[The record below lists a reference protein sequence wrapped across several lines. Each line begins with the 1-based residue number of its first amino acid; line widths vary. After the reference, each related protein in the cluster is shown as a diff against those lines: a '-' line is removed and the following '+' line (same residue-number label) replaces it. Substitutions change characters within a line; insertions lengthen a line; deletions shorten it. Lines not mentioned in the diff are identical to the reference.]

1 MHRSRSFKKAN
12 RITSTGRNVIHYR
25 RAKPSQP
32 HCAIC
37 RAELN
42 GISMKGG
49 KSRRTN
55 SRLFG
60 GVLCPNCTSDVI
72 KLGSRIE
79 TRRDEAR
86 RDRDKAE
93 GLRAA
98 APRPLSLPMEAIV
111 ISGLPQQER
120 Q

>member
-1 MHRSRSFKKAN
+1 MPKPMHRSSSFKRSNK
-12 RITSTGRNVIHYR
+12 ITSTGRNVIHYR
-25 RAKPSQP
+25 RAKPSEP

-42 GISMKGG
+42 GIGTTGG

-79 TRRDEAR
+79 HGEMKLD
-86 RDRDKAE
+86 DI
-93 GLRAA
+93 G
-98 APRPLSLPMEAIV
+98 V
-111 ISGLPQQER
+111 R
-120 Q
+120 QKSYVLQLLAH